1 MKYVERIGDEVS
13 QTNIAHGKEAVYWC
27 DRCGTLILGKSCSGC
42 KSEGRRFEINSPG
55 DIRPC
60 FSEAHDILSGLF
72 RETFGTSEPIDG
84 KAVFFNKIPGEDRT
98 DEIIAH
104 GEVLGILRFDM
115 CLNRLVVELRQPG
128 ADFFA
133 DKATKNVVSFSG
145 MSGHLKGKNVSG
157 DKIEEIIGDFEEG
170 ESLIVRRAGGKA
182 GPGVAHVS
190 SDKMRNAKR
199 AFKIRDL
206 NPVDNRSVSPDSG
219 REEFVKANREHME
232 EITIIAISEIQT
244 STRGGA
250 EVTVSFSG
258 GKDSLVACS
267 LTEKALRRKPIL
279 MFINTGLEY
288 PETLEYV
295 KNFAEE
301 GGYDL
306 RVAEAGNAFW
316 DNVDSF
322 GPPAKDF
329 RWCCKVCKLGPISD
343 LIEKRFPEG
352 TITVEGNRALE
363 SFSRSRTPLVS
374 KNPFVPNQTNVNPIR
389 SWRSAEVWCYI
400 WLNGLKYNPLYDRD
414 FERIGCY
421 LCASCLSS
429 EWRNTERI
437 HPDLYEGWETYLH
450 EYARAR
456 NLPPEYA
463 DMGFWRWKALPP
475 KMMLLA
481 DRLRLHL
488 APADVSGVSMNM
500 LKGASVCEAGGY
512 SAEAVISLPRNRD
525 FSYVADALATVG
537 KVKYSPEF
545 EIAVVKNKDGTAKV
559 FGGGQV
565 SVVSDSEKHTERLFE
580 RTVKAMVRAMMC
592 TSCGICVKAC
602 RSDAITISGG
612 MKVDPSKCT
621 SCGSCE
627 KSCMVIH
634 YYDRLMEGA
643 GDKQ

>member
-1 MKYVERIGDEVS
+1 MS
-13 QTNIAHGKEAVYWC
+13 QTNIAHGKEAAYWC
-27 DRCGTLILGKSCSGC
+27 DSCGTLILGRSCSRC
-42 KSEGRRFEINSPG
+42 RSEGRRFEINSPG

-60 FSEAHDILSGLF
+60 FGEALDILAGLF

-84 KAVFFNKIPGEDRT
+84 KAVFYNKVPGEDRT

-104 GEVLGILRFDM
+104 GAVLGILRFDM
-115 CLNRLVVELRQPG
+115 RLNRLVVELRQPG

-133 DKATKNVVSFSG
+133 GKATKNIVSFSG

-157 DKIEEIIGDFEEG
+157 DKLEEIIGNFDEG
-170 ESLIVRRAGGKA
+170 ESLIVKRVGGRV
-182 GPGVAHVS
+182 GPGVAQAS
-190 SDKMRNAKR
+190 SEEMRDAKR

-206 NPVDNRSVSPDSG
+206 SPEENRPFSPDAG
-219 REEFVKANREHME
+219 REGFVETNRRHME
-232 EITIIAISEIQT
+232 EITIIAMSEIQT

-267 LTEKALRRKPIL
+267 LTEKALRRKPVL

-295 KNFAEE
+295 RDFAEE

-316 DNVDSF
+316 ENVDSF

-343 LIEKRFPEG
+343 LIEEQFPKG

-363 SFSRSRTPLVS
+363 SFARSGTPLIS
-374 KNPFVPNQTNVNPIR
+374 KNPFVPNQINVNPIR
-389 SWRSAEVWCYI
+389 GWRSAEVWCYI

-437 HPDLYEGWETYLH
+437 HPDLYEGWENYLH
-450 EYARAR
+450 GYAEAR
-456 NLPPEYA
+456 GLPSEYA

-481 DRLRLHL
+481 DRLNLHL
-488 APADVSGVSMNM
+488 APADVSGVSMNV
-500 LKGASVCEAGGY
+500 LKGAAVCEAGGF

-525 FSYVADALATVG
+525 FSFVADALATVG
-537 KVKYSPEF
+537 KVKYSPDF

-565 SVVSDSEKHTERLFE
+565 SVVSDTMKQTERLFE

-602 RSDAITISGG
+602 RHGAIKISGG

-621 SCGSCE
+621 SCGVCE

-634 YYDRLMEGA
+634 YYDRLMEG
-643 GDKQ
+643 GGEDKE